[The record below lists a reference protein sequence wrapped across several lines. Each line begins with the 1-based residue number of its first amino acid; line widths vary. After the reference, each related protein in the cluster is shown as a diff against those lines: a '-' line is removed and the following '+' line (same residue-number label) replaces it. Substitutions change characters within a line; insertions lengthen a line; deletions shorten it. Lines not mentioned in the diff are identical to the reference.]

1 MANDNQLD
9 FTVRVR
15 DDGLQKVEG
24 ALDRLEEATKDLG
37 SAATTA
43 GSGIDKLTQST
54 TKADAGVEQLA
65 AAEGKA
71 AQEGTELAES
81 ATTAGKG
88 VDGLGDSADRAS
100 VDLEALRSEVDRKT
114 QAIKIG
120 LQVEQSEIELQ
131 RQHLAL
137 AQGEQQ
143 AILRAAQARGDE
155 STATRAQ
162 NQLRQIEGDQL
173 ALVAR
178 AKRAEATATQQAV
191 DARREE
197 LAAIGPLSAA
207 HSREL
212 QAAENLAR
220 ALRVEAAAADQAAL
234 RTRDLT
240 NASKSNAAAADQM
253 GSRVA
258 NVSDLL
264 GRLGGALSAAFT
276 FREMVTAAAA
286 METLRAG
293 LQAIN
298 GDAIA
303 AGKDLEFVRTVANRI
318 GADVTEVGRA
328 FLGLSAATRG
338 TAVEGEPTRQAFEA
352 VASAMGKAGK
362 SSAETS
368 NALQALS
375 QMASKGTVQME
386 ELKGQLGEALPGALQ
401 AAARGMG
408 ITTQELMKL
417 VEEGKITA
425 SDIFPALTKGLNELY
440 GGAPSAQTL
449 SQELTNI
456 KNAFV
461 DMSSNIGE
469 AGGLSV
475 LKTSAEVAQ
484 AVLVGLDMT
493 IVAVGKSIG
502 VLAAAVVNWDFS
514 QLKQSFADIEKEAQD
529 KLLKAAQHNETLRNR
544 LLASGDAALV
554 AALNQQQAANA
565 TAASGAA
572 ASAAANDYIKLA
584 NGYGLVLTAVREQ
597 IAEQEK
603 SVIARDAEGKASV
616 ALAQSFGT
624 EAEQRQAQAAAAEA
638 SAVAMKQLAELRA
651 TELVVMQEEL
661 KALRDEVQQR
671 GIVDEQKQKQLQELE
686 KQIGLRQQDVDKITA
701 QARASVLLAARTSAE
716 AEATRDNSKRV
727 AELGKAY
734 EEKRAALERVRVA
747 MANGE
752 AGAGALAAAELAAG
766 RAATLYKDA
775 IADKVKAIQAD
786 AAATQA
792 GISLQEAT
800 VRLAIEQQRS
810 ILELAKA
817 RGDEG
822 GAIRAANEIRK
833 LEIQLLELTA
843 KAKRAEALAALASL
857 AAKRAELEANGQL
870 TDAKRLE
877 LDAADKGAQV
887 KIKEAEV
894 AEVTAKRIKDLA
906 NAHQSLGQSAGGSV
920 PGINAVTNA
929 LGRQAEVA
937 DVMKKKLQE
946 IYDRNKVGD
955 GSSLVGK
962 SGDVREA
969 AVLDTD
975 INQAIVKRYGEEMLD
990 DPLTKQAFSLRLQLQ
1005 NYQKS
1010 YGNVTRSKESL
1021 DQQRNIAAELARVER
1036 EIEDKRAK
1044 AEAERSGAAQS
1055 TTAPRGGTQADP
1067 AAPTRSERGSSCMS
1081 SGAAGPTYMTNLN
1094 ISGVGAGAV
1103 RYADAESQRTNE
1115 DLLRKFAQAKT
1126 TSI

>member
-1 MANDNQLD
+1 MANDNQID

-15 DDGLQKVEG
+15 DDGLAKAEG
-24 ALDRLEEATKDLG
+24 AIDSLDAATKSLG
-37 SAATTA
+37 TTATTA
-43 GSGIDKLTQST
+43 GSGLDTLTQAVG
-54 TKADAGVEQLA
+54 KADAGVDNLA
-65 AAEGKA
+65 AAEDKA
-71 AQEGTELAES
+71 AQEGTELATS

-88 VDGLGDSADRAS
+88 VDGLGDSADRAA
-100 VDLEALRSEVDRKT
+100 VDLEALRGEIDRKT
-114 QAIKIG
+114 QAIKTG

-143 AILRAAQARGDE
+143 AILRTAQAKGDE
-155 STATRAQ
+155 AAATRAS

-197 LAAIGPLSAA
+197 LSAIGPLSAA
-207 HSREL
+207 HAREL
-212 QAAENLAR
+212 QAAENLAK

-240 NASKSNAAAADQM
+240 NAAKSNASATDQM
-253 GSRVA
+253 GGRVS
-258 NVSDLL
+258 NLTDLL
-264 GRLGGALSAAFT
+264 GRMGGALSAAFT

-286 METLRAG
+286 MESLRSG
-293 LQAIN
+293 LTAIN
-298 GDAIA
+298 GDAVK
-303 AGKDLEFVRTVANRI
+303 AGKELEFVRGVASRI

-352 VASAMGKAGK
+352 VATAMGKAGK
-362 SSAETS
+362 TSAETS
-368 NALQALS
+368 LALQALS

-386 ELKGQLGEALPGALQ
+386 ELRGQLGEALPGALQ

-408 ITTQELMKL
+408 ITTQELIKL

-440 GGAPSAQTL
+440 GSAPSAQTL
-449 SQELTNI
+449 AQEITNI

-475 LKTSAEVAQ
+475 LKVSAEVAQ

-502 VLAAAVVNWDFS
+502 VVAAAIATWDFS
-514 QLKQSFADIEKEAQD
+514 QLKQAFADIEKEAQD

-554 AALNQQQAANA
+554 AALNQQQAATA

-572 ASAAANDYIKLA
+572 AAAAANDYIKLA
-584 NGYGLVLTAVREQ
+584 NGYGLVLTSVREQ

-616 ALAQSFGT
+616 ALAQAFGT
-624 EAEQRQAQAAAAEA
+624 ETEQRQAQAAAAAA
-638 SAVAMKQLAELRA
+638 SAAEMKQLAELKM

-661 KALRDEVQQR
+661 KALRDEVAQR
-671 GIVDEQKQKQLQELE
+671 GIVDEQKQKQLQDLE

-701 QARASVLLAARTSAE
+701 QARASILLAERTSAE

-727 AELGKAY
+727 EELGRAY

-775 IADKVKAIQAD
+775 IADKLKVIQAA

-800 VRLAIEQQRS
+800 VRLAIEQQRATM
-810 ILELAKA
+810 ELAQA

-822 GAIRAANEIRK
+822 GVIRAQNEIRK
-833 LEIQLLELTA
+833 MEIQLLELTA
-843 KAKRAEALAALASL
+843 KAKRAEAQATLAAAEATRLDLAT
-857 AAKRAELEANGQL
+857 RDQL

-877 LDAADKGAQV
+877 LEAAERSAQV
-887 KIKEAEV
+887 KIKEAEI
-894 AEVTAKRIKDLA
+894 AEVTAKKIKDLA
-906 NAHQSLGQSAGGSV
+906 SSYKQLGAGAGGSV
-920 PGINAVTNA
+920 PAINAVTNA
-929 LGRQAEVA
+929 LGRQSDAA
-937 DVMKKKLQE
+937 DISRKKLQE

-955 GSSLVGK
+955 GSNLVGK

-969 AVLDTD
+969 AVLESD
-975 INQAIVKRYGEEMLD
+975 INQDIVKRYGEEMLN
-990 DPLTKQAFSLRLQLQ
+990 DPLTRQAWVLRGQLE

-1010 YGNVTRSKESL
+1010 YGNVTRSQESL
-1021 DQQRNIAAELARVER
+1021 NQQRNIMAELDRVER
-1036 EIEDKRAK
+1036 EIEAKRVK
-1044 AEAERSGAAQS
+1044 SEAERSGATQP
-1055 TTAPRGGTQADP
+1055 TTATRTGGQAEP
-1067 AAPTRSERGSSCMS
+1067 SAPTRSGGSSTGMGTGS
-1081 SGAAGPTYMTNLN
+1081 TTVYQSN
-1094 ISGVGAGAV
+1094 ITLQDGRTRSVRFPDLDSQNTTEQLMRELVTGRGVI
-1103 RYADAESQRTNE
+1103 Q
-1115 DLLRKFAQAKT
+1115 
-1126 TSI
+1126 